1 MGGHLPASPL
11 FVFFLFSC
19 WREKTEGFREADL
32 LGLKW
37 LPPRGPVPVGTGSS
51 LAPRQSASLCR
62 FSVFLAV
69 CAWSSG
75 SRSGSWAEVLHGSSG
90 WTSQSQLALP
100 GALLGSVLP
109 DFGLGLAVS
118 EPLFC
123 ARSEKSHVTSLTTW
137 LAPLCLFFEA
147 QPSRETGVKAVR
159 SPQKEWCVPKLF
171 FFFILPKNSRNQCS
185 EVTWLRTVAL

>member
-137 LAPLCLFFEA
+137 LAPLCLFLKHSQAERLGWRLCGALKKSDVYLNYF
-147 QPSRETGVKAVR
+147 S
-159 SPQKEWCVPKLF
+159 SSF
-171 FFFILPKNSRNQCS
+171 Y
-185 EVTWLRTVAL
+185 LRTQEINAQKLRDWEL